1 MAVAVINLI
10 CALAGILMYA
20 HCPQG
25 YNYTFCASLMWIF
38 IVQNAL
44 YFILSKRTYK
54 LGFEFFFMVSF
65 FFVNFAYPVFY
76 FPVDPTWSFFDM
88 SWHHGVINQTTAIAY
103 LGYAF
108 YMLGLSAFTNT
119 PAPEPATPSFRVGA
133 TTYAGLAGI
142 CLAAFAL
149 FVLTGGYA
157 ALQSV
162 YGGNGTL
169 RDVGIFSYFNNLFT
183 IAALLMAMFIWHI
196 RKQQWWLYLGFIG
209 FLILIIISTGSR
221 QLALSIILILAV
233 GFNRYVYRFK
243 GWQILLLTMVGSMA
257 LFFIM
262 QVRDLGMDWYAWQR
276 KFAHLELRSF
286 LDIFEDLTV
295 NNINSFVLVY
305 FANYHDLTWFQG
317 MIIDIVSP
325 IPKLGSYILS
335 HSGQLWETLQGGD
348 LPSLLLI
355 GHNAPWGTG
364 TNMVGEAYRSFGI
377 VGTAICMFLIGLLIR
392 KSYARSSSN
401 IYWYAIYYLMVGHAV
416 IYPRAP
422 LLYDPRTVVWALLML
437 WLVRFVA
444 VRLEKYTFKYL
455 QSQNTSSYECN
466 LHISTSERS
475 H

>member
-10 CALAGILMYA
+10 CALAGMLMYA
-20 HCPQG
+20 HCPHG
-25 YNYTFCASLMWIF
+25 YNYTFCASLMWLF

-44 YFILSKRTYK
+44 YIILTKRTYK
-54 LGFEFFFMVSF
+54 LGFEFFFMISF

-76 FPVDPTWSFFDM
+76 FPEDPTWSFFEM

-119 PAPEPATPSFRVGA
+119 RTSEPPAPAFHVGA
-133 TTYAGLAGI
+133 PTYVCLSGV

-149 FVLTGGYA
+149 YVLTGGYA

-162 YGGNGTL
+162 YGGGGTL
-169 RDVGIFSYFNNLFT
+169 RDVGVFSYFNNLFT

-196 RKQQWWLYLGFIG
+196 RKQQWWMYLGIIG
-209 FLILIIISTGSR
+209 ALILIILSTGSR
-221 QLALSIILILAV
+221 QLALSIMLILVV

-243 GWQILLLTMVGSMA
+243 WWQILLLITVGSMA
-257 LFFIM
+257 LFFIV
-262 QVRDLGMDWYAWQR
+262 QVRKLGADWYAWQR
-276 KFAHLELRSF
+276 KLTHLELRSF

-295 NNINSFVLVY
+295 NNINSFVLVH
-305 FANYHDLTWFQG
+305 FANHHELTWFQG

-335 HSGQLWETLQGGD
+335 HSELPWEMLQGGD
-348 LPSLLLI
+348 LPSLLII
-355 GHNAPWGTG
+355 GHNASWGTG

-392 KSYARSSSN
+392 KSYARSNSS
-401 IYWYAIYYLMVGHAV
+401 IYWYTVYYLMVGHAV

-422 LLYDPRTVVWALLML
+422 LLYDPRTVVWALLLL
-437 WLVRFVA
+437 WLVRFVV
-444 VRLEKYTFKYL
+444 VRMKAYQENAANHTPVLA
-455 QSQNTSSYECN
+455 
-466 LHISTSERS
+466 
-475 H
+475 